1 MAPSDVPEP
10 RLVHVE
16 ARANALNKRDEAD
29 RGECALRAH
38 VRVHRNARLQL
49 P

>member
-1 MAPSDVPEP
+1 MTPSDVPEP
-10 RLVHVE
+10 RFLHVE

-29 RGECALRAH
+29 RGECALRVH
-38 VRVHRNARLQL
+38 VRVHHSARLQL